1 MRDEISNAEVDRIL
15 QQLRQDQPAAAADD
29 PVDSILKSLGVEPSA
44 GQGKRRL
51 HQMAQQAA
59 DTAVPAASAAN
70 EMSFHPASEMEGRS
84 AARAQSAPAVEPA
97 PAARKKPES
106 RPAPAAQPAP
116 AARKDPQPQP
126 APAAEPAPAPRQ
138 NPKPQ
143 PAQPAS
149 PAGVHEVVVDE
160 NFRRFFTQTLDNLEE
175 PAAARSRRK
184 KEEKKEKREKRSLL
198 RRWQERQPE
207 PAPEPEQE
215 QETERRPEPQQ
226 PKQQQPPQAEER
238 PQQEQPSPRQE
249 SRPAEEAGGL
259 DRQEQQIHRCG
270 RRQQGEGHLRP
281 GRRGCGRLPG
291 KVGRLP

>member
-1 MRDEISNAEVDRIL
+1 MRDEISNAVVHRIL
-15 QQLRQDQPAAAADD
+15 QPLRQDPPAAAADD

-51 HQMAQQAA
+51 HQMAQQNA

-70 EMSFHPASEMEGRS
+70 EMSFHPASETEGRS

-97 PAARKKPES
+97 PAARKKTEF
-106 RPAPAAQPAP
+106 RPAPAVQPAP
-116 AARKDPQPQP
+116 AARKNPEPKP
-126 APAAEPAPAPRQ
+126 APAADPAPAPRQ
-138 NPKPQ
+138 NPQPQ
-143 PAQPAS
+143 SAPAAS
-149 PAGVHEVVVDE
+149 SAGVHEVVVDE
-160 NFRRFFTQTLDNLEE
+160 NFRRFFPQTLDTLEE

-226 PKQQQPPQAEER
+226 PQQEQLPQAEAR
-238 PQQEQPSPRQE
+238 TQQEQPSPRQE
-249 SRPAEEAGGL
+249 SRPAEEAPAV
-259 DRQEQQIHRCG
+259 QPVSAQPEA
-270 RRQQGEGHLRP
+270 P
-281 GRRGCGRLPG
+281 A
-291 KVGRLP
+291 